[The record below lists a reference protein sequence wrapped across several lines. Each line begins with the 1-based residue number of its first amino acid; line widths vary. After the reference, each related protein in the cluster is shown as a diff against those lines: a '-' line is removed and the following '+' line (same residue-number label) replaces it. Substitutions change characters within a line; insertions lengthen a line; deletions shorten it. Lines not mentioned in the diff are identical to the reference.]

1 MESRVK
7 VSRSYSG
14 VGFIKSKVTTEVFK
28 AKFWFRDHVTIN
40 QYFIEKKNSQ
50 QNTGGHTWSCFF
62 RSSTFLCLTSRFM
75 ERKQLQEPLEMH
87 ISPLNFLQRAVG
99 FVFFFCI
106 EQKEDGRAN
115 WMHSLKFS

>member
-40 QYFIEKKNSQ
+40 QYFIEKKTPNKIPGSY
-50 QNTGGHTWSCFF
+50 
-62 RSSTFLCLTSRFM
+62 M
-75 ERKQLQEPLEMH
+75 
-87 ISPLNFLQRAVG
+87 V
-99 FVFFFCI
+99 VFF
-106 EQKEDGRAN
+106 QKFN
-115 WMHSLKFS
+115 ISLLDK